1 MWCIT
6 RRVHFMSVILWAVLF
21 SIGCSGVATPTPA
34 ISTVKAQHVRFL
46 HVADMHAQLEE
57 HWEFFPEHPEHLRRM
72 GGFARIKT
80 VLEQKRREG
89 PGAVFTMDGGDT
101 FQGSALAAWTQGAA
115 VLPPLNALGIDV
127 GVPGNWDVVYGPAVF
142 RKLYADVNFNVVCYN
157 FHETGSGERLFPPAV
172 VPERAGVRVAF
183 IGVTDPT
190 TTVRQPPAEV
200 TGLDSTRLEGL
211 RRFVQDLRE
220 RERPDLV
227 VLVDHIGLAPSVQL
241 AHDIPEFDLVF
252 SGHTHERV
260 YEPIHVGRTIVVEP
274 GSMGSFLGQL
284 DVTLQEGR
292 ITASHFELVEIDAT
306 RFPEDAQVKELIKT
320 ATAPFESRL
329 REVVGETR
337 TTVRRYDVLDA
348 SMDNLIADAVREAT
362 ATEIAFT
369 NGFRFSPPIPPGPI
383 TEADLWN
390 MLPLDARVKIGR
402 VTGMQLGEYLEQEM
416 ELVFARDPF
425 ALSGGWGPRPSG
437 LEMQFVAKARKGE
450 RVQNVRIH
458 GSPLE
463 AERSYTIGGCER
475 DGETMDIICRLQ
487 GAQDPRYVPGTIHS
501 VLKAYLKRH
510 SPLSL
515 GPAQRVQALD
525 LPAPLWSQ
533 YGTLQKMWSIPGS
546 ASAVEV
552 PGLSSTKPQK
562 H

>member
-1 MWCIT
+1 MIVC
-6 RRVHFMSVILWAVLF
+6 LLPLLF
-21 SIGCSGVATPTPA
+21 SVGCSEIPAPTPA
-34 ISTVKAQHVRFL
+34 ISTANEQHVRFL
-46 HVADMHAQLEE
+46 HLADMHAQLEE
-57 HWEFFPEHPEHLRRM
+57 HWEFFPEHPEQLRRM
-72 GGFARIKT
+72 GGFARIRS
-80 VLEQKRREG
+80 VLEQKRREF

-101 FQGSALAAWTQGAA
+101 FQGSALAAWTEGAA
-115 VLPPLNALGIDV
+115 VIPPLNALGIDV

-142 RKLYADVNFNVVCYN
+142 RKLYADVNFTVVCYN
-157 FHETGSGERLFPPAV
+157 FHETGSGARLFPPATV
-172 VPERAGVRVAF
+172 LERNGVRVAF
-183 IGVTDPT
+183 VGVTDPT

-200 TGLDSTRLEGL
+200 VGLDSTRMEGL

-227 VLVDHIGLAPSVQL
+227 VLVDHTGLAPSVQL
-241 AHDIPEFDLVF
+241 AQDIPEFDIVF

-292 ITASHFELVEIDAT
+292 ITASRFELVEIDAT
-306 RFPEDAQVKELIKT
+306 RFPEDQQVKELIQAAK
-320 ATAPFESRL
+320 APFESRL

-337 TTVRRYDVLDA
+337 NIVRRYDVLDA
-348 SMDNLIADAVREAT
+348 TMDNLIADAVREAT
-362 ATEIAFT
+362 ASEIAFT

-390 MLPLDARVKIGR
+390 MLPLDARLKTGR
-402 VTGMQLGEYLEQEM
+402 VTGKQLGEYLEQEM
-416 ELVFARDPF
+416 ELVFAQDPL

-437 LEMQFVAKARKGE
+437 LEMQFIAKAQKGE
-450 RVQNVRIH
+450 RVQHVRIH
-458 GSPLE
+458 GIPLE

-475 DGETMDIICRLQ
+475 DGEPMDIICRLR
-487 GAQDPRYVPGTIHS
+487 GVQDPQYVPGTIHS
-501 VLKAYLKRH
+501 VLKAYLTRH

-515 GPAQRVQALD
+515 EPERRVRALD

-533 YGTLQKMWSIPGS
+533 YGTLQNLWSIPGN
-546 ASAVEV
+546 ASAVKV
-552 PGLSSTKPQK
+552 PGVPSTKSQGQ
-562 H
+562 